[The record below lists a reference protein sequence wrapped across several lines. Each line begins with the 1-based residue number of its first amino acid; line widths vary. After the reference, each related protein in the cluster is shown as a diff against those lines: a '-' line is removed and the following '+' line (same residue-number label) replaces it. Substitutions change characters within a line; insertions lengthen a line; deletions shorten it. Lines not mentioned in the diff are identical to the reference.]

1 VRSREACENREPGA
15 RSRPCPPV
23 TAITVAMLIRMP
35 SEFAMRIQLRQ
46 FTMRRLFLMFATKN
60 PVHPVLV
67 TFVGLFDLFSVES
80 LDISISSAS
89 YPIEAG
95 PVSLSVYP
103 A

>member
-46 FTMRRLFLMFATKN
+46 FTMGRLFLMFATKN